1 MGLLAFLAFQNLAGH
16 PLNNNDSDY
25 FELGAAAW
33 QTPSVLLKPHA
44 SLPGRL
50 LASLVFVVVQ
60 PIFGTDPALYHILV
74 IGLHLFASL
83 LLAFTVFRLGFS
95 LGIIA

>member
-95 LGIIA
+95 LEIIA